1 MMFTNDIYRFIGD
14 ALIFDGYT
22 NVKDIS
28 VNVIE
33 EKINEYLR
41 MKLNESDESLDNT
54 ILLIR
59 LEMFLEGQ
67 HNKDQMMANFT
78 FYLLHFMSI
87 LQGFSITWRI
97 EEVDTPYF
105 KDSKFAPGKIDSLVT
120 GKEINYIGTFNFV
133 LEEIRKLTNN
143 ESRGK

>member
-1 MMFTNDIYRFIGD
+1 MIFTNDIYRFID
-14 ALIFDGYT
+14 DSLLADDY
-22 NVKDIS
+22 KDIRA
-28 VNVIE
+28 VPINVLE
-33 EKINEYLR
+33 EKINEYLK
-41 MKLNESDESLDNT
+41 MKLNENDESLDNT
-54 ILLIR
+54 TLLTR

-67 HNKDQMMANFT
+67 HSKGQMMANFT

-87 LQGFSITWRI
+87 MQGFSITWQI

-105 KDSKFAPGKIDSLVT
+105 KCSEFVPGKIDSLIT
-120 GKEINYIGTFNFV
+120 SKDIDYISTFNFV